1 MGCQAK
7 DTNPPPNQT
16 SYYIRPH
23 RPTDSPQIRA
33 LFLEAF
39 ATGEGSVASV
49 GRRRFL
55 TQPASLI
62 VYLLGGV
69 GLGVVVVS
77 GPSTRRWTGALVCT
91 AGIALFAGVRYYIAQ
106 EMLAFCD
113 GVMRGDLGDI
123 GEYYKAP
130 AMFWVAVQPKEN
142 DEEEVIGGVGLGES
156 SLASIR
162 PGLDM
167 SQQIIRPRRTRTR
180 HTAHVRRMIVS
191 PKHRRRGIAAR
202 LMHAL
207 IDNAES
213 IPTLRGLDL
222 ETSDLQP
229 GARRMYE
236 GLGWRVFAEERA
248 GNFLGTVVIRQ
259 FRRTVGGR

>member
-1 MGCQAK
+1 MGRQAN
-7 DTNPPPNQT
+7 DANPLPNQT
-16 SYYIRPH
+16 SYYVRPC
-23 RPTDSPQIRA
+23 RPSDSPQIRA

-62 VYLLGGV
+62 AYLLGGM
-69 GLGVVVVS
+69 GLGVGFVS
-77 GPSTRRWTGALVCT
+77 GPSARGRWTGALICT
-91 AGIALFAGVRYYIAQ
+91 AAIALFAGVRYYITR

-113 GVMRGDLGDI
+113 GVMREDLGDI
-123 GEYYKAP
+123 GEYYRAP

-142 DEEEVIGGVGLGES
+142 EGEEQVIGGVGLDYSPEKD
-156 SLASIR
+156 AK
-162 PGLDM
+162 
-167 SQQIIRPRRTRTR
+167 
-180 HTAHVRRMIVS
+180 TAHVRRMIVS
-191 PKHRRRGIAAR
+191 PNHRRRGIAGQ
-202 LMHAL
+202 LMQVL
-207 IDNAES
+207 IDYADS
-213 IPTLRGLDL
+213 IPTLRDLDL

-259 FRRTVGGR
+259 FRRTVGGA